1 MTTTDPLLSERWQ
14 RARGGM
20 LVVGLVLV
28 AAVILGAI
36 ASQGERGYLD
46 PDGVD
51 AGGARA
57 VVRLL
62 EAQGVQVDEV
72 RTVDDAV
79 STTDTNATMLVT
91 LPDLVQPDGAQRLVG
106 TGADLVLVAP
116 GNVAAF
122 DDAVEAAGSALPN
135 ELEPRCDL
143 EEAERAGSARL
154 GGVAFDAPA
163 SAHRCYREAGLAFL
177 VVDDTGSE
185 RLVLL
190 GTGDPL
196 TNEHLDEDGNAALAL
211 GLLGRS
217 PRLVWFRPVIEPARA
232 RQQASFTDLLPDW
245 VGPVVWQLAIAGLL
259 AAWWRAR
266 RLGPVVTEP
275 LPVVVRA
282 AEATEGRA
290 RLYRRGRVRGHAATA
305 LRNASSARLRSR
317 LGLPRDTSSQGL
329 ADAVAGRTGQPPAE
343 ISTVLAGPPPS
354 DDSALVELA
363 DDLDRLEREV
373 RTR

>member
-14 RARGGM
+14 RARGGL

-28 AAVILGAI
+28 TAVILGVI

-51 AGGARA
+51 ASGARA

-79 STTDTNATMLVT
+79 SASETGATMLVT
-91 LPDLVQPDGAQRLVG
+91 IPDLVQPEGAQRLVR

-122 DDAVEAAGSALPN
+122 DDAVEAAGSALPD
-135 ELEPRCDL
+135 ELEPGCEL
-143 EEAERAGSARL
+143 AEAERAGSARL
-154 GGVAFDAPA
+154 GGVAFNAPA
-163 SAHRCYREAGLAFL
+163 SAHSCYRDEGLAFL

-196 TNEHLDEDGNAALAL
+196 TNEHLDEDGNASLAL
-211 GLLGRS
+211 GLLGRN
-217 PRLVWFRPVIEPARA
+217 PRLVWFRPVIEPAPGD
-232 RQQASFTDLLPDW
+232 QQASFTDLLPDW

-266 RLGPVVTEP
+266 RLGPVVAEP
-275 LPVVVRA
+275 LPVIVRA

-290 RLYRRGRVRGHAATA
+290 RLYRRGRVRGHAGTA
-305 LRNASSARLRSR
+305 LRDASSARLRSR
-317 LGLPRDTSSQGL
+317 LGLPRDTSSQAL
-329 ADAVAGRTGQPPAE
+329 ADAIAGRTGQPPAE

-354 DDSALVELA
+354 DDGALVELA
-363 DDLDRLEREV
+363 DDLDRLEQEV